1 MSTLQI
7 GLVTGGGMKN
17 LLTNYLISPDC
28 SLHNLEGQSK
38 LESKDCFL
46 VQGNSFPSLLET

>member
-7 GLVTGGGMKN
+7 GLLPGGGMKN

-28 SLHNLEGQSK
+28 SLHSLQGQSK

-46 VQGNSFPSLLET
+46 VQGNSFPSLLES